1 MRKIIT
7 NSVNQLFA
15 LFLVSSEKT
24 FLAMNAYGIFKEL
37 HSGFRYIVFI
47 LVLLAIIQSLLGW
60 LGRKPYTEV
69 NRKINLFAL
78 ISAHTQLLI
87 GIVLY
92 FLSPLVQFSSS
103 TMKNATMRYFTVEHW
118 VMMLIAI
125 ILITIGHSKSKKI
138 ILLEGK
144 HKTVA
149 IYYSIAFLVI
159 IGAILAGHL
168 PVFGAK

>member
-1 MRKIIT
+1 
-7 NSVNQLFA
+7 
-15 LFLVSSEKT
+15 
-24 FLAMNAYGIFKEL
+24 MNAYEIFKDI
-37 HSGFRYIVFI
+37 HSWFRYVVFV

-60 LGRKPYTEV
+60 LGKKPYTEG

-92 FLSPLVQFSSS
+92 FLSPNVQFNSG
-103 TMKNATMRYFTVEHW
+103 TMKNDTTRYFTVEHW

-125 ILITIGHSKSKKI
+125 VLITIGHAKSKR
-138 ILLEGK
+138 ILLPEGK
-144 HKTVA
+144 HKTIA
-149 IYYSIAFLVI
+149 IYYIIAFVII

-168 PVFGAK
+168 PVIGN